1 MRYLGIK
8 EIENIAV
15 GAAILGTGGGGDP
28 YIGKMMAMEAV
39 KRYGEV
45 KLITME
51 EIGEDDLVVPVSSIG
66 APTVGVEKIPSEREL
81 TAPLE
86 LLEKVLGKKA
96 KAVMP
101 IEIGGSNSLI
111 PVAAAAKKGIPL
123 LDADAMGRAF
133 PESQM
138 VTYHLDGLL
147 PGTVTM
153 GDEKGNAVVY
163 YPINGNWSE
172 RLARA
177 MTIQMGGTAK
187 MCDYALEGKYVKQ
200 SAIPNTLSLAEEV
213 GAIIRGSKLKGL
225 NPVKELLTK
234 MNGYQLFCGK
244 AVDIRRK
251 IQDGF
256 TRGEAVFEGI
266 KEDKDK
272 KLRLFFQNEHL
283 LAIDDDTKQP
293 LAITPDLIAV
303 LDMETGAPITT
314 EGLKYGARAIVTAFP
329 CHEKWRTKIGIE
341 TAGPG
346 YFGYPYDYQPVE
358 TLAAKRKCTIG

>member
-8 EIENIAV
+8 EIENIAI

-28 YIGKMMAMEAV
+28 YIGKMMAIEAV

-45 KLITME
+45 KLISVDE
-51 EIGEDDLVVPVSSIG
+51 LGDGDLVVPVSSIG

-86 LLEKVLGKKA
+86 HLEKILGKKA
-96 KAVMP
+96 TAVMP

-138 VTYHLDGLL
+138 VTYHLDGLQ

-153 GDEKGNAVVY
+153 ADEKGNAVVL
-163 YPINGNWSE
+163 YPIDGNWSE

-177 MTIQMGGTAK
+177 VTIQMGGTAK
-187 MCDYALEGKYVKQ
+187 MCDYALEGRYVKQ
-200 SAIPNTLSLAEEV
+200 SAIPNTLTLAEEV
-213 GAIIRGSKLKGL
+213 GAIISGSKEKGL
-225 NPVKELLTK
+225 NPVKELLEK

-272 KLRLFFQNEHL
+272 SFRLFFQNEHL
-283 LAIDDDTKQP
+283 LAINEETKEP

-303 LDMETGAPITT
+303 LDLETGAPITT
-314 EGLKYGARAIVTAFP
+314 EGLKYGARAVVTAFP
-329 CHEKWRTKIGIE
+329 CDKKWRTAKGIE

-346 YFGYPYDYQPVE
+346 YFGYPYEYQLVE
-358 TLAAKRKCTIG
+358 DLAAKRECAIR